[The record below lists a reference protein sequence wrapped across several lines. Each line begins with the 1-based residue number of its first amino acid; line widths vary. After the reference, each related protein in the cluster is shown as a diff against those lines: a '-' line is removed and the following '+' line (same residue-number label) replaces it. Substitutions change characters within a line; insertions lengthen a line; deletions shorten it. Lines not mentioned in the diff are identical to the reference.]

1 MATVRLAVEGMP
13 DAGTAARI
21 SRLLREQAGVF
32 GAVAS
37 HVSGY
42 VDIDFEDD
50 EVSVERLI
58 AVLRESGCE
67 ARL

>member
-1 MATVRLAVEGMP
+1 MATVRLAVDGMP
-13 DAGTAARI
+13 DATTAARI
-21 SRLLREQAGVF
+21 DRRLRQQAGVF

-50 EVSVERLI
+50 EVSIERLI
-58 AVLRESGCE
+58 EIIRDAGCE
-67 ARL
+67 ASL